1 VLLLLGVSVLRLTT
15 ACQDGSSV
23 EPRHRSEQAL
33 SGGQGTYLRQSSSL
47 IRAVA
52 DLSERAGRPVFALRL
67 TIDTR
72 RVLLQA
78 QDPIHPLRVRQ
89 YEYRDGAVFGPVP
102 VRLEGEGHLEDNLF
116 PLSELSA
123 AAIPDLAARAANRV
137 DPRNGKVSRV
147 VARRNLPQSVDVRLR
162 VYVTSPI
169 LDGQVD
175 ADAQGRLLDSSCD
188 G

>member
-1 VLLLLGVSVLRLTT
+1 MLCLTT
-15 ACQDGSSV
+15 ACQGGSSV

-33 SGGQGTYLRQSSSL
+33 SGGEGTYLRQSGAL

-52 DLSERAGRPVFALRL
+52 ELSERAGKPVFALRL
-67 TIDTR
+67 TIDPR

-89 YEYRDGAVFGPVP
+89 FEYRDGAVSGPIP

-116 PLSELSA
+116 PLSDLSA
-123 AAIPDLAARAANRV
+123 AAIPDLAARAASRV
-137 DPRNGKVSRV
+137 DPQNGKVSRV
-147 VARRNLPQSVDVRLR
+147 VARRNLPKSADVRLR

-175 ADAQGRLLDSSCD
+175 ADAQGRLLGGSGD

>member
-1 VLLLLGVSVLRLTT
+1 MLWLTT
-15 ACQDGSSV
+15 ACQSGSSA

-33 SGGQGTYLRQSSSL
+33 SAGEGTYLRQSGLL

-52 DLSERAGRPVFALRL
+52 ELSERAGNPVFALRL

-89 YEYRDGAVFGPVP
+89 FEYRDGEVFGPVP

-116 PLSELSA
+116 PLGELSA

-137 DPRNGKVSRV
+137 DPHNGKVSRV
-147 VARRNLPQSVDVRLR
+147 VARRNLPYSADVRLR

-175 ADAQGRLLDSSCD
+175 ADAQGRLLDGCCK